1 MIETK
6 NLPPE
11 PGCYLFRDEKDTII
25 YVGKAKNIKKRV
37 SSYFQKRHR
46 DAKTGQLV
54 SHIGTVDY
62 IVTANE
68 VEALILENSLIKTHQ
83 PRYNIDLKDAKQYA
97 FIHFTAEPF
106 PRIHIAR
113 RAEGDGTFF
122 GPFVSAAERDYIFS
136 LVKKLFRLRTCK
148 KMTRRGC
155 LRYHIHTCS
164 APCRQEI
171 RRDEYAASV
180 KKASMVLKGKCGELI
195 SSLKDEMEDSS
206 RSLNFEHAM
215 VLRDQINAI
224 DHLSE
229 RQDMSR
235 RRSDD
240 EDIINYRISG
250 NSVFLMLFHVHKG
263 TLAHKQEFV
272 FGHGEEFLEEFLVQ
286 FYSDNPVPSE
296 VILPDEVGDVLSD
309 FLAVRLGRKVTVT
322 VPKIGAKKRLLDLVM
337 KNIEISYF
345 GEEIKLEELKEIL
358 GLGDLPAVI
367 ECFDISH
374 SSGTDVVG
382 SMVRFT
388 NGRPDKK
395 HYRRFKIK
403 TVDGIDDPA
412 AIGEIVRRRYLRLK
426 NEDSPFPDL
435 VIVDGG
441 RTQLGAAAGSLKDL
455 DLTIPVIALAKKN
468 EEVFIP
474 GRAHPLPLARN
485 EKSSHLLQEI
495 RDESHRFAITY
506 HRLLRKKRVIP

>member
-388 NGRPDKK
+388 NGRPDKN
-395 HYRRFKIK
+395 
-403 TVDGIDDPA
+403 T
-412 AIGEIVRRRYLRLK
+412 
-426 NEDSPFPDL
+426 
-435 VIVDGG
+435 
-441 RTQLGAAAGSLKDL
+441 TAGSK
-455 DLTIPVIALAKKN
+455 
-468 EEVFIP
+468 
-474 GRAHPLPLARN
+474 
-485 EKSSHLLQEI
+485 
-495 RDESHRFAITY
+495 
-506 HRLLRKKRVIP
+506 